1 MSDKPQTVEANWMD
15 IAVAVDDHLTK
26 LSTEN
31 ENLRAER
38 DALKAEN
45 EKLRAALEDAVV
57 ALVSAKLFIL
67 KKYGST
73 NPAREAAIEK
83 GMAALGLTDLK
94 GEGDE

>member
-1 MSDKPQTVEANWMD
+1 MSEEHIGVQINGVLYVKLDDAKKLREGWDKAD
-15 IAVAVDDHLTK
+15 
-26 LSTEN
+26 
-31 ENLRAER
+31 AEI
-38 DALKAEN
+38 

-73 NPAREAAIEK
+73 NPAREDAIK
-83 GMAALGLTDLK
+83 NGMAALGLTDLK